1 MPVTVAVEPARTP
14 ELLELLRLS
23 DEYAFSL
30 YPPESCYLLDVSELE
45 ADGVRVFVARD
56 GGRDTN
62 PAVGL
67 VALVLQPGSVAEIKR
82 MFVAET
88 ARGLGVASALMRELE
103 LSAHAERVSTV
114 RLETGPAQPEAIAL
128 YKKFG
133 YRVIPNFG
141 PYVGDEFSVC
151 MEKSLP

>member
-45 ADGVRVFVARD
+45 ADGVRVFVAREN
-56 GGRDTN
+56 GIAG
-62 PAVGL
+62 GL
-67 VALVLQPGSVAEIKR
+67 VALVLQSDGVAEIKR
-82 MFVAET
+82 MFVAES

-103 LSAHAERVSTV
+103 LRAHAERVHTV

-133 YRVIPNFG
+133 YRIVPNFG

-151 MEKSLP
+151 MEKRMEKRL